1 MLKKFKALS
10 TLKKTTIILAL
21 IAAFLVLAPL
31 TVKYASAGE
40 IDLFAMVQELF
51 ARADQQDARILE
63 LEERLAGYE
72 TQGNAEPSSGG
83 RLTPEPGS
91 DLGASGGSKSNTGDC
106 TVPDGESS
114 NPTGNATVE
123 TGDPEPEPELEDPEP
138 EPLPPLADV
147 DYYLSP
153 QRSDSGRM
161 VYRFEGTKL
170 YCDFYRPVP
179 EKMKYYYLIWERQ
192 DEETEYAFT
201 EVIDLAETWE
211 SWDGED
217 RLVLK
222 GQLPVNVICNA
233 RRLGDTLKI
242 DLLNWLGG
250 GEYGSQ
256 PPYEVRFPERQV
268 YVLP

>member
-10 TLKKTTIILAL
+10 TLKKTTIILVL

-72 TQGNAEPSSGG
+72 TQGNAEPSSGD

-138 EPLPPLADV
+138 EPLPPLTKV

-153 QRSDSGRM
+153 QVSNYGRFE
-161 VYRFEGTKL
+161 YRFDGDKL
-170 YCDFYRPVP
+170 HVDYYVP
-179 EKMKYYYLIWERQ
+179 IDGREEKLPDWGKE
-192 DEETEYAFT
+192 DEQSEYAFT
-201 EVIDLAETWE
+201 ETLDLGQIT
-211 SWDGED
+211 GEAWHHPGLCE
-217 RLVLK
+217 R
-222 GQLPVNVICNA
+222 LPVNVICRA
-233 RRLGDTLKI
+233 RRRGDTLEI
-242 DLLNWLGG
+242 DLLYWFGKG
-250 GEYGSQ
+250 A
-256 PPYEVRFPERQV
+256 PYEVRFPERQV